1 MKSKIRKVIYLHF
14 RKTGILK
21 YGRLSEKNK
30 LGSYHHTN
38 ANMLRIIQGAKFVKK
53 PANNMLP
60 IIRPRFKIHK
70 LKESEKEKLS
80 VSSRIVLPRL
90 QRKTL

>member
-1 MKSKIRKVIYLHF
+1 MIHQVKIPQSLFGHDSSSF
-14 RKTGILK
+14 D
-21 YGRLSEKNK
+21 
-30 LGSYHHTN
+30 SYQHTN

-53 PANNMLP
+53 SANNMLP
-60 IIRPRFKIHK
+60 IIKPRFKINK
-70 LKESEKEKLS
+70 PMESEKEKLS